1 MKVLLAG
8 PSPYSAKVL
17 MAAALAGIEVEP
29 VQVDANNGDPRLSQ
43 ASPLE
48 RIPVLVLDDGT
59 GIYDSRLITRHLDRL
74 SAGRLVPADDP
85 LPAERLEAHCDGVQD
100 SLLAC
105 VYERRFRPEEMHYQP
120 WIDRHWGKA
129 MRGLDRLPDGLPPS
143 GNDAHLGSIALA
155 CLIGYLD
162 LRFAGEWEEGREAL
176 REWGEA
182 FDANWPQLAKLKP
195 GA

>member
-29 VQVDANNGDPRLSQ
+29 VAVDANNGDPRLSE

-48 RIPVLVLDDGT
+48 RIPVLVADDGA

-74 SAGRLVPADDP
+74 SGGKLVPAGDP
-85 LPAERLEAHCDGVQD
+85 LPAELMEAHCDGVQD
-100 SLLAC
+100 SLLAI
-105 VYERRFRPEEMHYQP
+105 VYEKRVRPQEKHFQP
-120 WIDRHWGKA
+120 WLDRHWGKA
-129 MRGLDRLPDGLPPS
+129 TRGLDRLPGGLPPHD
-143 GNDAHLGSIALA
+143 NAAHLGSVALA
-155 CLIGYLD
+155 ALIGYLG

-176 REWGEA
+176 IEWAEA

-195 GA
+195 AA

>member
-17 MAAALAGIEVEP
+17 MAAALAGVDVEA
-29 VQVDANNGDPRLSQ
+29 VTVDANKGDPVLSE

-48 RIPVLVLDDGT
+48 RIPVLLLDDGT
-59 GIYDSRLITRHLDRL
+59 GIYDSRLITRHLDRV
-74 SAGRLVPADDP
+74 SGGRLVPADDP
-85 LPAERLEAHCDGVQD
+85 LPAERMEAHCDGVQD

-105 VYERRFRPEEMHYQP
+105 VYERRFRPEDMHYQP

-129 MRGLDRLPDGLPPS
+129 MRGLDRLPGGLPPHDNS
-143 GNDAHLGSIALA
+143 AHLGSIALA
-155 CLIGYLD
+155 ALIGYLG
-162 LRFAGEWEEGREAL
+162 LRFEREWEQGREAL
-176 REWGEA
+176 IEWSDA

-195 GA
+195 AA